1 MILSSFLG
9 GLTAIIKFSDK
20 YLVKLAEYMNPFKY
34 FKNYFYYLK
43 SKHDPRSRIC
53 QICLSVTDQCN
64 SRCTQ
69 CSAWKSY
76 LLDPSKKEKEF
87 KLYEIEKMLKS
98 SKSLTYLNTV
108 SLTGGEPILREDLI
122 EVVKTIDKEHKGIRF
137 FLQSNG
143 LNFEKLIEKAKEMIS
158 FSDTTLCISV
168 DGINSTHDKVRG
180 IKGGFKIT
188 KQTIKKLHD
197 NGIEISLSCNI
208 TPANYLEIEKVWT
221 EFKDTINYFSCRPIA
236 VGAFFKTSEKNEF
249 VLNKK
254 QRNFVIKQLER
265 INYAKNLFVYQVSR
279 ILFNQKRFFPCR
291 AGYFSVIIT
300 PTLDVYPCSACPE
313 DWCFGNLRDVDYNLD
328 ALLESEKG
336 RKIKTMVNACRK
348 YETEFCINEPEFFST
363 AHFQIFRLFF
373 WLLVH
378 DLPTL
383 WKNIF
388 HKKPK

>member
-1 MILSSFLG
+1 
-9 GLTAIIKFSDK
+9 
-20 YLVKLAEYMNPFKY
+20 
-34 FKNYFYYLK
+34 
-43 SKHDPRSRIC
+43 
-53 QICLSVTDQCN
+53 
-64 SRCTQ
+64 
-69 CSAWKSY
+69 
-76 LLDPSKKEKEF
+76 LLDPSLKEKEF
-87 KLYEIEKMLKS
+87 KLSEIEMMIKT
-98 SKSLTYLNTV
+98 SKSLNFLNTI
-108 SLTGGEPILREDLI
+108 SLTGGEPILRKDLI
-122 EVVKTIDKEHKGIRF
+122 DIAQMINKEHKGIRF

-143 LNFEKLIEKAKEMIS
+143 LNSEKLIERAKEMVS
-158 FSDTTLCISV
+158 FSDTTMCVSI

-180 IKGGFKIT
+180 IKGSFKTT

-197 NGIEISLSCNI
+197 DGYEISLSCNI
-208 TPANYLEIEKVWT
+208 TPANYLEIKKVWD
-221 EFKDTINYFSCRPIA
+221 EFKDIVDYFSCRPIA

-254 QRNFVIKQLER
+254 QRNSVIKQLKN

-313 DWCFGNLRDVDYNLD
+313 DWCFGNLRDVDCNLD

-336 RKIKTMVNACRK
+336 KKIKMMVNNCRK

-373 WLLVH
+373 WLLIH

-383 WKNIF
+383 WKNFF
-388 HKKPK
+388 HKKLK